1 MERAGKLISK
11 LKLPAGSITPQD
23 LALAGWAEAVGKRIA
38 NHARAISLVTNRL
51 VVEVEDVTWQR
62 QLAGLK
68 SQIVKRLEE
77 VLGQPLVR
85 EVEFRIPVRRR
96 EPQRAAQP
104 RTSNDEADRI
114 EDPVLRAIYKQK
126 RQRKSA

>member
-38 NHARAISLVTNRL
+38 NHSRALSLMTDRL
-51 VVEVEDVTWQR
+51 VVEVEDVIWQR

-68 SQIVKRLEE
+68 SQILKRLEE
-77 VLGQPLVR
+77 VLGQRLVR

-96 EPQRAAQP
+96 EPQRAVQP
-104 RTSNDEADRI
+104 RPSNDEADRI
-114 EDPVLRAIYKQK
+114 EDPVLRTIYKQ
-126 RQRKSA
+126 RRGRKSA

>member
-38 NHARAISLVTNRL
+38 NHSRALSLVTNRL
-51 VVEVEDVTWQR
+51 VVEVEDVIWQR

-77 VLGQPLVR
+77 VLGEPLVR
-85 EVEFRIPVRRR
+85 QVEFRIAIRRR
-96 EPQRAAQP
+96 EPQRAVQP
-104 RTSNDEADRI
+104 RPSHDEADRI
-114 EDPVLRAIYKQK
+114 EDPVLRNIYKQ
-126 RQRKSA
+126 QRGRRSA

>member
-11 LKLPAGSITPQD
+11 LKLPPGSVTPQD

-38 NHARAISLVTNRL
+38 NHARALSLVTNRL
-51 VVEVEDVTWQR
+51 VVEVEDAIWQR

-68 SQIVKRLEE
+68 SQILKRLED
-77 VLGQPLVR
+77 VLGQRMVR
-85 EVEFRIPVRRR
+85 EVEFRLPTRRR

-104 RTSNDEADRI
+104 RPSNDEADRI
-114 EDPVLRAIYKQK
+114 EDPVLRSIYKQ
-126 RQRKSA
+126 RRGRKSA